1 MYQAHILDKDRQ
13 LKAVLPGVRWHYI
26 LMGAIPIPKDKKL
39 HLLAGLALSLLA
51 GLLFCPLTGFIT
63 AAVVGALKEIVWDW
77 LLKKGTPELL
87 DFVATVAGGVLGA
100 VILHAAR

>member
-1 MYQAHILDKDRQ
+1 MS
-13 LKAVLPGVRWHYI
+13 V
-26 LMGAIPIPKDKKL
+26 PKDKVM
-39 HLLAGLALSLLA
+39 HFCAGLALSMLA
-51 GLLFCPLTGFIT
+51 GLLYTPFWGLAT
-63 AAVVGALKEIVWDW
+63 AAVVGALKEIIWDW

>member
-1 MYQAHILDKDRQ
+1 M
-13 LKAVLPGVRWHYI
+13 
-26 LMGAIPIPKDKKL
+26 PKDKKL
-39 HLLAGLALSLLA
+39 HLLAGLALAIIA
-51 GLLFCPLTGFIT
+51 GLLFCPLIGLAT

-77 LLKKGTPELL
+77 LLKKGTPEIL

>member
-1 MYQAHILDKDRQ
+1 MSSDKQ
-13 LKAVLPGVRWHYI
+13 K
-26 LMGAIPIPKDKKL
+26 

-87 DFVATVAGGVLGA
+87 DFVATVLGGVLGA